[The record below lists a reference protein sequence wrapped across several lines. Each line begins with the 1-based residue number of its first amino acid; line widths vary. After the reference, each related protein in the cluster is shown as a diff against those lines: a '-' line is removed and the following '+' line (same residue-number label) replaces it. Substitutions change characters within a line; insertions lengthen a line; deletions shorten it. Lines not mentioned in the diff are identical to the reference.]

1 MKNLESLFL
10 LFEHDIFV
18 MFFFYLLYYNN
29 NNIARGEYLMEN
41 SVHFESLFISVKP
54 IVFKLQRT
62 YYIKL
67 WDRDDW
73 LQEGR
78 VILYRL
84 LQDNPNLVDVQLTFY
99 RYFKTK
105 FSSHLKDVIRKQES
119 QKRRFDKM
127 PYEEVSEFGHSIKDR
142 GLGLDDYVAYKE
154 ILERVEKS
162 LSQDGKDKLSK
173 VIAGQRFSGKAKF
186 IKELRVNFQE
196 FSQHVLG

>member
-1 MKNLESLFL
+1 
-10 LFEHDIFV
+10 
-18 MFFFYLLYYNN
+18 
-29 NNIARGEYLMEN
+29 MEN

-84 LQDNPNLVDVQLTFY
+84 LQDNPNLVDDQLTFY

-105 FSSHLKDVIRKQES
+105 FSSH
-119 QKRRFDKM
+119 
-127 PYEEVSEFGHSIKDR
+127 
-142 GLGLDDYVAYKE
+142 
-154 ILERVEKS
+154 
-162 LSQDGKDKLSK
+162 
-173 VIAGQRFSGKAKF
+173 
-186 IKELRVNFQE
+186 
-196 FSQHVLG
+196 